1 MAFHAGRWEQAEAL
15 SDTVY
20 DVLGRCDVLVSNAGM
35 SPVDDNVSAV
45 TEQRLRSG
53 VEDLPYAMAEAGLNA
68 LARALAG
75 GVGAEGPREPGL
87 SGAGHIMAS
96 AGRSR
101 PLARPVQDPSEPARP
116 GPVISGRSRVV
127 RIPGAAATTAGTAL
141 TTRMAV
147 ATRPAWL
154 WSPLSLDRQ
163 RSSA

>member
-68 LARALAG
+68 LALALAG
-75 GVGAEGPREPGL
+75 AWAPKARANPVFRVPATSWRRPGGA
-87 SGAGHIMAS
+87 A
-96 AGRSR
+96 